1 MVISFYLHL
10 SLQLSHLVLNFNFH
24 KQNPVIPIEIHT
36 IGNESERFRN
46 DFKLVTWLTDRK
58 LPGLKVSRN
67 YAKLFRT
74 VHFNAEM
81 PKFTFNHLK

>member
-24 KQNPVIPIEIHT
+24 KQNPVHT

-46 DFKLVTWLTDRK
+46 GFKLVTWLTDRK